1 MEHLNIEE
9 KWCKLRNITYEI
21 AEQKIGLLKRRQ
33 RDWFNDNIVPM
44 NHMLEQKDT
53 LHKIWLS
60 TGTRLSRRNYYNY
73 LKEMRRSTR
82 RLKDEWFQKRAQEL
96 CTTADRN
103 NTKKFYDL
111 TKELDGPSS
120 RGFAPLSSK
129 DGTTLLTEQDA
140 RMQGWKE
147 HFSEAQSTS
156 EVDTILLENIEQSPV
171 REELSVPPSLKDVKD
186 AISSLQNGKSPGED
200 ALLAEIFKHG
210 GCKLQEQL
218 HLLILLIWKT
228 ETTPKQFRNAE
239 IVTIFKNKGTK
250 ADCSNYRGV
259 SLLSVAGKILTKI
272 LHSRIGPKTPEA
284 AALRRAQNREETPRK
299 TP

>member
-1 MEHLNIEE
+1 MDANQVFLNTS
-9 KWCKLRNITYEI
+9 K
-21 AEQKIGLLKRRQ
+21 
-33 RDWFNDNIVPM
+33 
-44 NHMLEQKDT
+44 
-53 LHKIWLS
+53 
-60 TGTRLSRRNYYNY
+60 
-73 LKEMRRSTR
+73 
-82 RLKDEWFQKRAQEL
+82 
-96 CTTADRN
+96 
-103 NTKKFYDL
+103 
-111 TKELDGPSS
+111 SS
-120 RGFAPLSSK
+120 
-129 DGTTLLTEQDA
+129 
-140 RMQGWKE
+140 
-147 HFSEAQSTS
+147 
-156 EVDTILLENIEQSPV
+156 IEQSPV
-171 REELSVPPSLKDVKD
+171 REELSVSPSLKDVKD

>member
-1 MEHLNIEE
+1 MKRNG
-9 KWCKLRNITYEI
+9 RNITYEI

-44 NHMLEQKDT
+44 NHMLEQKGT
-53 LHKIWLS
+53 LHKNWLS

-147 HFSEAQSTS
+147 HFSEAQST
-156 EVDTILLENIEQSPV
+156 L
-171 REELSVPPSLKDVKD
+171 
-186 AISSLQNGKSPGED
+186 
-200 ALLAEIFKHG
+200 
-210 GCKLQEQL
+210 
-218 HLLILLIWKT
+218 
-228 ETTPKQFRNAE
+228 
-239 IVTIFKNKGTK
+239 
-250 ADCSNYRGV
+250 
-259 SLLSVAGKILTKI
+259 
-272 LHSRIGPKTPEA
+272 
-284 AALRRAQNREETPRK
+284 
-299 TP
+299 